1 MLAALESRTGE
12 LNPGDQFGGLMS
24 SPLDEYG
31 MVVRHERSDSSVTQH
46 LGLLSYRTDR
56 TAGAEIPSAVP
67 GGDQLA
73 HRAADMGVPVIP
85 HQWTG
90 ERDAG
95 LLPSPRALHPVRAMG
110 GAGGLPRIRTE
121 KPSPCKGVA
130 LPVGAS
136 SPGPPRPDNQ

>member
-1 MLAALESRTGE
+1 
-12 LNPGDQFGGLMS
+12 MS

-46 LGLLSYRTDR
+46 LGLLSYRADR
-56 TAGAEIPSAVP
+56 TARAKIPSAVP

-95 LLPSPRALHPVRAMG
+95 LLPSPQALHPVRAMG
-110 GAGGLPRIRTE
+110 RAGGPPRIRTE
-121 KPSPCKGVA
+121 NLLRARELLCQLELAAQGHRA
-130 LPVGAS
+130 LITSETGRARRHEPHS
-136 SPGPPRPDNQ
+136 F